1 VDGSLAGF
9 CTSCPAK
16 GRVFAKPGTVAGEDG
31 LNGRIE
37 IGVMTLGGY
46 LDVGGGRYEVFYD
59 GVTGTTAPDI
69 TGHHRGHR
77 RPRRRR
83 GHRRLRAR
91 GRRSRR
97 TTAQV
102 NDLSDA
108 RRLDGLLG
116 GTERLHRMRNVSHR
130 RVSPGVRGPEP
141 RPTVVCDHVSGDTVS
156 SRPGRPP

>member
-1 VDGSLAGF
+1 MDGSLAGF

-69 TGHHRGHR
+69 TGGIDVLGDVADIAAFAHEDAAAAGPP
-77 RPRRRR
+77 PR
-83 GHRRLRAR
+83 
-91 GRRSRR
+91 
-97 TTAQV
+97 
-102 NDLSDA
+102 
-108 RRLDGLLG
+108 
-116 GTERLHRMRNVSHR
+116 
-130 RVSPGVRGPEP
+130 
-141 RPTVVCDHVSGDTVS
+141 
-156 SRPGRPP
+156 